1 MACPVC
7 GSEIVRETGAAVW
20 RCSGELACPAQR
32 KEAIRHFVSRRAMD
46 VEGLGVKCIELLV
59 DAAVVHGV
67 ADLYHLS
74 LDQLLR
80 LRLVTN
86 AQTPTMLLR
95 EARDHVT
102 GMRYQQLEEILCT
115 VGVDLSGEGDVPEHW
130 QIDVLRAQWPDFDW
144 NHKKIATKWAQ
155 NLIAAIDRSRQTTL
169 ERFLFALGMTHV
181 GETTAKALAHSFGD
195 LAIIRQL
202 PGPYSNASRILE
214 AKWHVPSA
222 TLWISPPTNRP
233 LMT

>member
-1 MACPVC
+1 
-7 GSEIVRETGAAVW
+7 
-20 RCSGELACPAQR
+20 
-32 KEAIRHFVSRRAMD
+32 
-46 VEGLGVKCIELLV
+46 
-59 DAAVVHGV
+59 
-67 ADLYHLS
+67 
-74 LDQLLR
+74 
-80 LRLVTN
+80 
-86 AQTPTMLLR
+86 MLLR

-102 GMRYQQLEEILCT
+102 GMRYQQLEEILRT
-115 VGVDLSGEGDVPEHW
+115 VGVDLSGEGDVPKHW

-222 TLWISPPTNRP
+222 TLWTSPPTNRP